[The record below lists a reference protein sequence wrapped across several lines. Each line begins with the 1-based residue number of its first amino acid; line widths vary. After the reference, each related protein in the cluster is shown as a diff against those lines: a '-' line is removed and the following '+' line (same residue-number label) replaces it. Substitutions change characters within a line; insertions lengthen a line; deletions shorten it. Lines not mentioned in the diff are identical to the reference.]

1 MSNITIIMYHYVRN
15 LKNSKY
21 PNIKGLDISLFK
33 EQINYIRKNYYVITM
48 EELIYSI
55 ENSSELPDKSL
66 LLTFDDG
73 YSDHFLNVLPILD
86 NYKLQGSFFTPSKAI
101 LEHTVLDVNKI
112 HFILAAS
119 KNVLALLKDLK
130 NLLEYYRK
138 DFNLQDF
145 DFYFKKLAF
154 ATRIDTKEVIF
165 IKRLLQVELIQE
177 LREKIVDIL
186 FVKYTGMSENDFSRE
201 LYMSQAQLRNL
212 LSCGMH
218 VGNHGHNHF
227 WWNQLTE
234 KEMEHEL
241 HLSCDFLRK
250 LGVNMSNWTA
260 CYPYGAYDNQS
271 IRMLKEKG
279 CKLAL
284 TTEVNIANTK
294 KINRY
299 IMPRLDTND
308 LPKNSSQNPNKYF
321 DLA

>member
-1 MSNITIIMYHYVRN
+1 MDNISNITIIMYHYVRN

-119 KNVLALLKDLK
+119 KNVLTLLKDLK

-145 DFYFKKLAF
+145 DFYFKK
-154 ATRIDTKEVIF
+154 VIL
-165 IKRLLQVELIQE
+165 KKLYLL
-177 LREKIVDIL
+177 KDYY
-186 FVKYTGMSENDFSRE
+186 K
-201 LYMSQAQLRNL
+201 
-212 LSCGMH
+212 
-218 VGNHGHNHF
+218 
-227 WWNQLTE
+227 
-234 KEMEHEL
+234 
-241 HLSCDFLRK
+241 
-250 LGVNMSNWTA
+250 
-260 CYPYGAYDNQS
+260 
-271 IRMLKEKG
+271 
-279 CKLAL
+279 
-284 TTEVNIANTK
+284 
-294 KINRY
+294 
-299 IMPRLDTND
+299 
-308 LPKNSSQNPNKYF
+308 
-321 DLA
+321 